1 MYVEAFKVRL
11 SHQYSPDF
19 LPVVLRCQNSQ
30 VFGSVGDNSSC
41 DTLIRIYLKTLTY
54 LLNGRHSERGMAPSG
69 LFHDVQ
75 NQWGI
80 HSFTHDETNCMN
92 IAVYGFSAKKVKMML
107 REVQNRNVRIFTK
120 ASSKI
125 RGFLMTVLFPMY
137 EHQ

>member
-1 MYVEAFKVRL
+1 
-11 SHQYSPDF
+11 
-19 LPVVLRCQNSQ
+19 
-30 VFGSVGDNSSC
+30 
-41 DTLIRIYLKTLTY
+41 
-54 LLNGRHSERGMAPSG
+54 
-69 LFHDVQ
+69 
-75 NQWGI
+75 
-80 HSFTHDETNCMN
+80 MN